1 MNPNFKLAPSIL
13 SADFSNLKSAL
24 DICTKGGAHWIHVDV
39 MDNQFV
45 PNLTIGP
52 PVVKSL
58 RPKTNKFLDVHMMV
72 INPENL
78 VESFAKSGADMITF
92 HVEATN
98 DVQSVIDLI
107 KATGTQVGLS
117 IKPSTKLEEI
127 EPFYD
132 QLDLILVM
140 SVEPGFGGQG
150 YIESSTE
157 RVMKIKAR
165 LKELCLQDRVLIE
178 VDGGIKLHNAKKV
191 IDAGADVLVAGSAVF
206 GADDP
211 VQTIKDCLL
220 YTSPSPRDI
229 SGSRMPSSA

>member
-1 MNPNFKLAPSIL
+1 MTSEFKLAPSIL
-13 SADFSNLKSAL
+13 SADFADLKSAL
-24 DICTKGGAHWIHVDV
+24 TQCESGGAHWIHIDV

-58 RPKTNKFLDVHMMV
+58 RPKTNKFFDVHMMV
-72 INPENL
+72 IDPENL
-78 VESFAKSGADMITF
+78 VEPFAKAGADMITF

-98 DVQSVIDLI
+98 DIQSVIDLI

-117 IKPSTKLEEI
+117 IKPSTELSSI
-127 EPFYD
+127 EPYYD

-150 YIESSTE
+150 YIKSSTE
-157 RVMKIKAR
+157 RVVKIKKR
-165 LKELCLQDRVLIE
+165 LTELCLQDRVLIE
-178 VDGGIKLHNAKKV
+178 VDGGIKLHNAKEV

-206 GADDP
+206 GTSDP
-211 VQTIKDCLL
+211 VQTIKDFYNL
-220 YTSPSPRDI
+220 SK
-229 SGSRMPSSA
+229 

>member
-1 MNPNFKLAPSIL
+1 MTSEFKLAPSIL
-13 SADFSNLKSAL
+13 SADFADLNSAL
-24 DICTKGGAHWIHVDV
+24 AQCESGGAHWIHVDV

-52 PVVKSL
+52 PVVKCL

-78 VESFAKSGADMITF
+78 VESFAKAGADMITF

-206 GADDP
+206 GTDDP
-211 VQTIKDCLL
+211 VQTIKDFYNL
-220 YTSPSPRDI
+220 
-229 SGSRMPSSA
+229 